1 MPRRAA
7 VFVVFAGTIVVAA
20 GIGLLL
26 VPPLVAQVEALVGRL
41 PHLLDNLAHGRGP
54 LGFLEDRFHIV
65 ERAKDALENRGAGSL
80 LGFTGPVFS
89 AIAGVVR
96 TVIGALAVTFLTLF
110 MLLHGPRWW
119 RAFVDAVPDQHRDL
133 WERIGGHVYRS
144 IGGWVIGAV
153 VIAAI
158 AGTAATLVLLALG
171 VPYALPIG
179 LIVGLLDPIPF
190 VGATIA
196 GVIGALI
203 TWASDGFTAAVVFA
217 GFLLVYQQVVEN
229 HLLVPVVYGRT
240 VELDALGVLLAVLL
254 GGQLAGIIG
263 AIAAVPIGGSLK
275 AIAGEVRRWR
285 PRRDDERRDR
295 ELILAQRPPPAG
307 EEAAPP
313 AIERRR

>member
-1 MPRRAA
+1 
-7 VFVVFAGTIVVAA
+7 
-20 GIGLLL
+20 
-26 VPPLVAQVEALVGRL
+26 
-41 PHLLDNLAHGRGP
+41 
-54 LGFLEDRFHIV
+54 
-65 ERAKDALENRGAGSL
+65 
-80 LGFTGPVFS
+80 
-89 AIAGVVR
+89 
-96 TVIGALAVTFLTLF
+96 
-110 MLLHGPRWW
+110 
-119 RAFVDAVPDQHRDL
+119 
-133 WERIGGHVYRS
+133 
-144 IGGWVIGAV
+144 VIGAV

-203 TWASDGFTAAVVFA
+203 TWASAGFTAAAVFA
-217 GFLLVYQQVVEN
+217 AFLLVYQQVIEN

-254 GGQLAGIIG
+254 GGELAGIIG

-285 PRRDDERRDR
+285 RGRAEERRDR

-307 EEAAPP
+307 EEEAPP